1 MRSMSVA
8 LSAECPAEHPCA
20 STNMLAHA
28 VTLGDV
34 LTVVGVG
41 LGIVAVLAIAIAV
54 LWFIAQG
61 FDH

>member
-1 MRSMSVA
+1 
-8 LSAECPAEHPCA
+8 
-20 STNMLAHA
+20 MLAHA

-41 LGIVAVLAIAIAV
+41 LGIVAVLAIAIAL